1 MKKKSFDLWIF
12 TNLFLPQ
19 PNDVPQ
25 WGGGPKKW
33 HWKRFL
39 MILSTFFDDSSF
51 LMKCCSAKRKKR
63 RKKTATI
70 EKRFQRVGGRQGE
83 KLAQNFVSN
92 FMQIAFLSFI
102 LFILPPNEKSD
113 EKRKTPICQHS
124 SEYLTILMQ
133 KYLTV
138 FTQNY

>member
-25 WGGGPKKW
+25 WGGGPKKVAL
-33 HWKRFL
+33 K
-39 MILSTFFDDSSF
+39 TFFDDSFNFFWRFQFSYEMLF
-51 LMKCCSAKRKKR
+51 SKKKEKK
-63 RKKTATI
+63 KKTATI

-124 SEYLTILMQ
+124 SEYLPILMQ
-133 KYLTV
+133 EYLTA
-138 FTQNY
+138 FTQKC

>member
-1 MKKKSFDLWIF
+1 
-12 TNLFLPQ
+12 
-19 PNDVPQ
+19 
-25 WGGGPKKW
+25 
-33 HWKRFL
+33 

-51 LMKCCSAKRKKR
+51 LMKCCSAKRKEKKEKK
-63 RKKTATI
+63 KKTATI

-124 SEYLTILMQ
+124 SEYLPILM
-133 KYLTV
+133 
-138 FTQNY
+138 